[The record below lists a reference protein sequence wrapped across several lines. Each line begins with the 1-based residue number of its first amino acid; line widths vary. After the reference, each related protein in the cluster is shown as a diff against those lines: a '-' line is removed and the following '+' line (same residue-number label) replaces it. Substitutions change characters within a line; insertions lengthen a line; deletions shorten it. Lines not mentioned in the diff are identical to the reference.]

1 MRITASWFGPSGP
14 PNTRMWH
21 EHSCTTRELPLD
33 FVTTITS
40 VPSCS
45 EPSRPS
51 LTVAAKRGQPLTAPT
66 RAATPGL
73 WVGAKKLFQV
83 EQRN

>member
-1 MRITASWFGPSGP
+1 
-14 PNTRMWH
+14 MWH

-33 FVTTITS
+33 FVIPTITS

-51 LTVAAKRGQPLTAPT
+51 LTVARQTRPAVDRSYARGNS
-66 RAATPGL
+66 RR
-73 WVGAKKLFQV
+73 VGRGKETGFQV